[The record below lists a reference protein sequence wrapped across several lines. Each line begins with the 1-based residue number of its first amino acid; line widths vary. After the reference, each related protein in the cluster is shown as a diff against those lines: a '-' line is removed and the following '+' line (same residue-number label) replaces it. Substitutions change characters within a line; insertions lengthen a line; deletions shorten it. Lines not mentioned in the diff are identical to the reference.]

1 MQESLQTIMLIVEF
15 FPLLQDSIQTARVTQ
30 ADANTRRKMVATLDM
45 VIDSTQDFTDSA
57 YTSHEHRERILN
69 LNARARKE
77 LKVLSDVGV
86 SIVSISHHLWNVTC
100 TLCTIQIQH
109 TQGNY
114 ATQDNSGI

>member
-1 MQESLQTIMLIVEF
+1 
-15 FPLLQDSIQTARVTQ
+15 
-30 ADANTRRKMVATLDM
+30 MVATLDM

-86 SIVSISHHLWNVTC
+86 SIVSIFSYL
-100 TLCTIQIQH
+100 
-109 TQGNY
+109 
-114 ATQDNSGI
+114 